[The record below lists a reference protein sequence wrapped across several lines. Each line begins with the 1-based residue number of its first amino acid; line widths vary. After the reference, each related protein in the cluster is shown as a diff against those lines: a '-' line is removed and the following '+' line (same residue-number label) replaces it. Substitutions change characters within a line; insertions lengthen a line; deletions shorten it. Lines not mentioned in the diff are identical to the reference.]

1 MPAEFA
7 LPRAPD
13 PGLREAGA
21 RPLRPRAFAALA
33 LHLTARQLKSSH
45 HLTLL
50 GWGWPVARQLAQ
62 LAVLVFI
69 FGKVLDLDVDN
80 YPAFVFVGLMAWTW
94 FSGAVSGAATSVLS
108 QRHLV
113 MQPRLPSSVLPIVA
127 VLMPL
132 VDVLFAL
139 PVLVLVLAV
148 STGLDWGLLACP
160 LLLVVQ
166 LALVAGL
173 GWLVAGVS
181 VFLRDVPNL
190 VGVALMILFYL
201 TPVFYD
207 RELVPERFCS
217 ARPGRGSAGSA
228 WWPRRASCCW
238 CSVSGSS
245 PASPR
250 ASPTTS
256 DPWPSASASRRYGRR
271 THAGGPGRCARR
283 STGGCRGCWP
293 AASTAGSC
301 VTCRSRWV
309 AESSPASSGST
320 EPASRRCS

>member
-7 LPRAPD
+7 LAQAPE
-13 PGLREAGA
+13 PVLRPAGA
-21 RPLRPRAFAALA
+21 RPLRARAVAALA

-62 LAVLVFI
+62 LAVLVFV
-69 FGKVLDLDVDN
+69 FDKVLDLDVDN
-80 YPAFVFVGLMAWTW
+80 YPVFVFVGLMAWTW
-94 FSGAVSGAATSVLS
+94 FSGGMSGAATSVLS

-127 VLMPL
+127 VLVPL

-139 PVLVLVLAV
+139 PVLVLMLAV

-207 RELVPERFCS
+207 RELVPERF
-217 ARPGRGSAGSA
+217 RWVFELNPL
-228 WWPRRASCCW
+228 
-238 CSVSGSS
+238 
-245 PASPR
+245 
-250 ASPTTS
+250 TTIIEAYRS
-256 DPWPSASASRRYGRR
+256 LLLGTP
-271 THAGGPGRCARR
+271 GPGIGRLGVVA
-283 STGGCRGCWP
+283 
-293 AASTAGSC
+293 AASVLLLVLGQRVFA
-301 VTCRSRWV
+301 RLAPRF
-309 AESSPASSGST
+309 ADHL
-320 EPASRRCS
+320 

>member
-1 MPAEFA
+1 MVGGLQNAAPGPLLILDAPCRRPRLRAMPAEFA
-7 LPRAPD
+7 LTRAPE
-13 PGLREAGA
+13 PVLREAGA
-21 RPLRPRAFAALA
+21 RPLRPRAFAELA

-113 MQPRLPSSVLPIVA
+113 MQPRLPPSVLPIVA
-127 VLMPL
+127 VVVPL

-139 PVLVLVLAV
+139 PVLVLMLAL

-160 LLLVVQ
+160 VLLLLQ
-166 LALVAGL
+166 LAFVAGL
-173 GWLVAGVS
+173 GWLVASVS

-190 VGVALMILFYL
+190 IVVALMSLCYL
-201 TPVFYD
+201 TPVFYERSRVPD
-207 RELVPERFCS
+207 RFHWILDINPLTTINEAYRELRLGTP
-217 ARPGRGSAGSA
+217 
-228 WWPRRASCCW
+228 
-238 CSVSGSS
+238 
-245 PASPR
+245 
-250 ASPTTS
+250 
-256 DPWPSASASRRYGRR
+256 
-271 THAGGPGRCARR
+271 GPGLVRLGAV
-283 STGGCRGCWP
+283 
-293 AASTAGSC
+293 AAVSA
-301 VTCRSRWV
+301 
-309 AESSPASSGST
+309 
-320 EPASRRCS
+320 

>member
-7 LPRAPD
+7 VAP
-13 PGLREAGA
+13 PLEPALRPAGA
-21 RPLRPRAFAALA
+21 RPLRPRAFTALV

-69 FGKVLDLDVDN
+69 FGNVFDLDIEN
-80 YPAFVFVGLMAWTW
+80 YPVFLFVGLMAWTW
-94 FSGAVSGAATSVLS
+94 FSGAVSAATSSVLT

-127 VLMPL
+127 AMVPL

-139 PVLVLVLAV
+139 A
-148 STGLDWGLLACP
+148 
-160 LLLVVQ
+160 
-166 LALVAGL
+166 AGL

-190 VGVALMILFYL
+190 IGVALMILFYL

-207 RELVPERFCS
+207 RSRVPERFRWILDLNPMTTLIEAYRS
-217 ARPGRGSAGSA
+217 LLLGTPGPGIVRLAVVA
-228 WWPRRASCCW
+228 AV
-238 CSVSGSS
+238 SVSFLVLGH
-245 PASPR
+245 R
-250 ASPTTS
+250 AFT
-256 DPWPSASASRRYGRR
+256 R
-271 THAGGPGRCARR
+271 
-283 STGGCRGCWP
+283 
-293 AASTAGSC
+293 
-301 VTCRSRWV
+301 
-309 AESSPASSGST
+309 
-320 EPASRRCS
+320 